1 MFAPGERSAYSN
13 SNYVLLGA
21 IIEKVSGVP
30 FDRFV
35 ETSIF
40 APLGMTATACGSS
53 VKDLSHLATAY
64 EPARTAD
71 DQLDWSRLVVARPYS
86 FSSVYAVG
94 SCVSSLRDLARFLDA
109 LSRGAVASARP
120 HWTRSFAPAALRV
133 GVAPTMSGGGW
144 QLDTIGGR
152 RAAMRGGALP
162 GVCTWMLTMPDED
175 VSVILLSNRTPGKPR
190 CGMLAVQLAGLAAGA
205 AR

>member
-1 MFAPGERSAYSN
+1 
-13 SNYVLLGA
+13 
-21 IIEKVSGVP
+21 VP

-53 VKDLSHLATAY
+53 VRDLSRLATAY

-71 DQLDWSRLVVARPYS
+71 DQLDWNHLLVARPYS

-94 SCVSSLRDLARFLDA
+94 SCVSSLRDLARFHDA
-109 LSRGAVASARP
+109 LSGGRLLGPAEAARSL
-120 HWTRSFAPAALRV
+120 RPAALRV
-133 GVAPTMSGGGW
+133 GVAPTMSEGGW
-144 QLDTIGGR
+144 QLDTVGGR

-162 GVCTWMLTMPDED
+162 GVCTWFLTMPDDE
-175 VSVILLSNRTPGKPR
+175 VSVILLSNRTPEKPR
-190 CGMLAVQLAGLAAGA
+190 CGALAVQVAGLAAGA